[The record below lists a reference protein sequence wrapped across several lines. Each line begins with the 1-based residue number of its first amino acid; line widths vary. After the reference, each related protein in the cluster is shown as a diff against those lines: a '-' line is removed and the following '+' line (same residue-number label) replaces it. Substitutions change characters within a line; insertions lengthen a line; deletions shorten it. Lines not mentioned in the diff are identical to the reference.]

1 MVKQEA
7 RGSLFSILMVDDDPS
22 IRDVGRMILE
32 HCGCRVEVSGSG
44 QEAVAAFARQRYDM
58 IVMDCH
64 MPGMDGYETT
74 RMIREM
80 ENKNRGNSGAGRV
93 PIVALTGYATEEDR
107 NRCLQAEM
115 DDYLSK
121 PFSIAGIRSIL
132 DKWLFTRPEESQKTG
147 EKQALPHAGALKEA
161 DRDPDGREEPPPI
174 DWNVLGKMVP
184 PQPPGSENLLK
195 KVILLY
201 FDSSSAL
208 MKSIHE
214 AVEGNDA
221 DTLYRTAHTLKSSSA
236 YLGAL
241 TFSGICKELEMMGHD
256 KTLEGAKDRLAALE
270 REYGR
275 VRESLEK
282 HCASLL

>member
-1 MVKQEA
+1 MNKGE
-7 RGSLFSILMVDDDPS
+7 RGSTFCILMVDDDPS
-22 IRDVGRMILE
+22 IRDVGRMMLE
-32 HCGCRVEVSGSG
+32 HCGCRVEVSESG
-44 QEAVAAFARQRYDM
+44 REAVAAFARQRYDM
-58 IVMDCH
+58 IIMDCH

-74 RMIREM
+74 HAIREM
-80 ENKNRGNSGAGRV
+80 ENKNRGNSGANHV
-93 PIVALTGYATEEDR
+93 PIVALTGYSTEEDR
-107 NRCLQAEM
+107 KHCLQAGM

-121 PFSIAGIRSIL
+121 PFTIAGIRSIL
-132 DKWLFTRPEESQKTG
+132 DTWLFTRSEEIQKAAR
-147 EKQALPHAGALKEA
+147 KQTPPGAGALKEA
-161 DRDPDGREEPPPI
+161 DRDPDRREEPPPI
-174 DWNVLGKMVP
+174 DWNVLDKMVP

-208 MKSIHE
+208 MKSIRE

-221 DTLYRTAHTLKSSSA
+221 DTLYRAAHTLKSSSA

-241 TFSGICKELEMMGHD
+241 AFSGICKELEMMGHD

-270 REYGR
+270 QEYGR
-275 VRESLEK
+275 VRESLER